1 MNKPYCC
8 GSCSYSERV
17 NPEERRCKKDGHIF
31 DDTLAVLIES
41 RDRNCPLDSKEG
53 CGINDKRAAQTAD

>member
-31 DDTLAVLIES
+31 DDTLAVLIER
-41 RDRNCPLDSKEG
+41 RDRNCPLDSEEG
-53 CGINDKRAAQTAD
+53 CTNDKRTAQTAD